1 MFQQE
6 LTINPPSHQPDAATV
21 TATEAAGEALTLTN
35 TQPRPTSARKL
46 ASARANGAK
55 SHGPTT
61 PEGRAKCASSAAL
74 QITHGMLA
82 QTIVIPG
89 ESEPRFLA
97 LLARCVDT
105 HNPVTEAEL
114 DAVRRMAVATWRQ
127 LRVWSFQSLDIAR
140 EIARQDPIDAAAP
153 APFRASL
160 AFRALCLDEAN
171 TQAVAHRYEGIYER
185 QYYRAFKTL
194 LDLKTHHRSP
204 TAGLASTA
212 AFTLGSTWET
222 DDMEAVT
229 DNRPAPEGS
238 AMAPEDAAPNQQI
251 DGRVPIPIS

>member
-1 MFQQE
+1 MSHELSAINRNPSSQQ
-6 LTINPPSHQPDAATV
+6 QPDAANATV
-21 TATEAAGEALTLTN
+21 TTTT
-35 TQPRPTSARKL
+35 TQPPPTSPRKL
-46 ASARANGAK
+46 AAARANGAK

-61 PEGRAKCASSAAL
+61 PEGRAKCASAAAL

-97 LLARCVDT
+97 LLARCIDT
-105 HNPVTEAEL
+105 HLPVTEAEL

-140 EIARQDPIDAAAP
+140 EIARQDPLDAAAP

-185 QYYRAFKTL
+185 QYYRAFTTL
-194 LDLKTHHRSP
+194 LDLKTPHRSP
-204 TAGLASTA
+204 TAGLDSTS
-212 AFTLGSTWET
+212 AFTLGSTWAIET
-222 DDMEAVT
+222 KIEAE
-229 DNRPAPEGS
+229 AEIELASQPE
-238 AMAPEDAAPNQQI
+238 AENDLQDEPLDQLTA
-251 DGRVPIPIS
+251 GRVPIPIS